1 MYTELH
7 NVAYYFYPLLKNVP
21 DTNEISNFKS
31 ALMSTSALNTE
42 SLLYIHVPFCND
54 LCKFCPFHVKISQ
67 NDDSHNQYVRSMI
80 REMRYVSALPYIHGR
95 KFKAVYFGGGSP
107 SVLSV
112 ELLAEIF
119 SAMHKYFNIEQDAE
133 ITFEG
138 EPRGLSSPL
147 LLDYLESQGVSR
159 ISFGL
164 QTFVNEIRHMFNIA
178 ATLDDVDKA
187 VEGVR
192 SRGFQELNVDMLYDL
207 PGQTL
212 ENLEFDLERLRKYDF
227 DSVDYYNLHYYAF
240 PKKMRMDMDAGALP
254 GKPSQ
259 TMHFSLFERINS
271 YMADIGYHNVAD
283 QIYSKEPRLSE
294 YFRVLWGGRNG
305 AYQTETVAIGASARG
320 YLRGWS
326 YMNKANTGEYIRSL
340 DSDYPDLIEKVSDR
354 LAVEANRREVYFLK
368 FFNLDLNSYPLS
380 DRAWKL
386 VNRWRQDGY
395 VYVNNDYICVS
406 EYGKKWINN
415 MMLDMF
421 EDNQRELARE
431 SLVRLI
437 DLNRTRTGTF

>member
-7 NVAYYFYPLLKNVP
+7 NVTYYFYPLLKNMP
-21 DTNEISNFKS
+21 DTDEIAHFKG
-31 ALMSTSALNTE
+31 ALMSAADIDTE
-42 SLLYIHVPFCND
+42 SLLYIHIPFCND

-67 NDDSHNQYVRSMI
+67 SDDIHNQYVRSLI
-80 REMRYVSALPYIHGR
+80 REMRHVSALPYIHGR

-112 ELLAEIF
+112 ELLAEVF
-119 SAMHKYFNIEQDAE
+119 SAMRKYFDIEPDAE

-138 EPRGLSSPL
+138 EPRGLSNSR
-147 LLDYLESQGVSR
+147 LLDYLESQGVNR

-164 QTFVNEIRHMFNIA
+164 QTFVDEVRQMFNIA

-187 VEGVR
+187 VNGVR
-192 SRGFQELNVDMLYDL
+192 SRGFQELNVDMMYDL

-212 ENLEFDLERLRKYDF
+212 ENLEFDLKRLREYDF

-240 PKKMRMDMDAGALP
+240 PKKMRMDMDAGTLP

-259 TMHFSLFERINS
+259 MMHFSLFERINS

-294 YFRVLWGGRNG
+294 YFRVLWGGGSG

-326 YMNKANTGEYIRSL
+326 YMNKANTGEYIRTL
-340 DSDYPDLIEKVSDR
+340 DSDFPELIEKVSDR
-354 LAVEANRREVYFLK
+354 LAVEANRGEVYFLK
-368 FFNLDLNSYPLS
+368 FFDLDLNCYPLG
-380 DRAWKL
+380 DRAREL
-386 VNRWRQDGY
+386 VNRWRQYGY
-395 VYVNNDYICVS
+395 VDVKSDHIYVSD
-406 EYGKKWINN
+406 YGKKWINN

-421 EDNQRELARE
+421 EDRQRELASE

-437 DLNRTRTGTF
+437 DVNRTRTGTF